1 LVQLGGRVI
10 GNAPQCVGKPSL
22 WIDAVEFCR
31 SDQGVH
37 RGSALTSPIGAGE
50 QPCAAPESNRPVI
63 LPISG
68 RRSRSIVAG
77 THIMD
82 DAFVAN
88 MSSGAPAVMSFTSR

>member
-1 LVQLGGRVI
+1 MVGDSAQHI
-10 GNAPQCVGKPSL
+10 GKPSL
-22 WIDAVEFCR
+22 RINAVEFRCA
-31 SDQGVH
+31 DQGVH
-37 RGSALTSPIGAGE
+37 RGSALAATVEAGE

-68 RRSRSIVAG
+68 RRSRSIIAG
-77 THIMD
+77 THIMG